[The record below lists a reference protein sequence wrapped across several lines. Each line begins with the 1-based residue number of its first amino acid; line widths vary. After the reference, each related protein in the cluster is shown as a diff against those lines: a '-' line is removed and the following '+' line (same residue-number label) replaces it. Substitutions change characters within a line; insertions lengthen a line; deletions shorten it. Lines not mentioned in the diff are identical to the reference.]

1 MLVETKTR
9 RVNRRANR
17 PSGIKHPVTKRNIT
31 MLLPEVLAVVTRL
44 ADAAVLAGFFSFG
57 G

>member
-9 RVNRRANR
+9 RVYRRANR